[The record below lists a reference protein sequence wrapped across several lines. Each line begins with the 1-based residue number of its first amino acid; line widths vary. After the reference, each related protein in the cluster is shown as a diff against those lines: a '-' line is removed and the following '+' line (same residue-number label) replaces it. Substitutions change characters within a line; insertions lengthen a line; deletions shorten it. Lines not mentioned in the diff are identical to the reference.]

1 MLSRAEKWSNIEG
14 MAAPKALKEE
24 LAFYE
29 QQKPELLK
37 THPGQYVLIKGANLI
52 GIFPTQAEAYKEGFR
67 RFGRASFLVK
77 KVEEK
82 EFAEQIPLLAMQIQR
97 ADL

>member
-1 MLSRAEKWSNIEG
+1 
-14 MAAPKALKEE
+14 MAAPAALKEE

-29 QQKPELLK
+29 QHKPELLK
-37 THPGQYVLIKGANLI
+37 THLGQYVLIKGANLI
-52 GIFPTQAEAYKEGFR
+52 GIFSTQAEAYKEGFG

-82 EFAEQIPLLAMQIQR
+82 EFAEQVPLLAMQIQR

>member
-1 MLSRAEKWSNIEG
+1 
-14 MAAPKALKEE
+14 MAAPKALKDE

-29 QQKPELLK
+29 QHKPGLLK
-37 THPGQYVLIKGANLI
+37 THPGQYVLVKGADLI
-52 GIFPTQAEAYKEGFR
+52 GVFPTQSEAYKEGFR

-82 EFAEQIPLLAMQIQR
+82 EFAEQVPLLAMQIQR